1 MNYAVPVADSYADTR
16 GIEISVFKNAGRWIR
31 GFLNYSYMVDSGG
44 AFGFP
49 SFRENRIE
57 QRRYEEN
64 TTDYYQSKPLAR
76 PYARFNIEVITPLNF
91 GPEVAGRHVLGDWRL
106 SLLGEWKK
114 GEYFTWTGGQTSVRG
129 IENNIYWRGYRNV
142 DMRISKNLTLA
153 QGDLQLYVDV
163 RNLFNIKNFNAG
175 AFSDGQDFDSYL
187 NSLRLPKGMVEG
199 WEELYAQLDE
209 SGNPVYGNDVP
220 GTLDKDYINE
230 PNFTSFWHL
239 FPRRV
244 FFGMRIAL

>member
-1 MNYAVPVADSYADTR
+1 MLDRA
-16 GIEISVFKNAGRWIR
+16 
-31 GFLNYSYMVDSGG
+31 
-44 AFGFP
+44 
-49 SFRENRIE
+49 
-57 QRRYEEN
+57 
-64 TTDYYQSKPLAR
+64 
-76 PYARFNIEVITPLNF
+76 
-91 GPEVAGRHVLGDWRL
+91 
-106 SLLGEWKK
+106 
-114 GEYFTWTGGQTSVRG
+114 
-129 IENNIYWRGYRNV
+129 
-142 DMRISKNLTLA
+142 
-153 QGDLQLYVDV
+153 